1 MAFELVAASR
11 AEEAKTTPWRH
22 AIRTGLALG
31 GVGVFMAVVGILMMF
46 QNRPII
52 VDTLTLG
59 YATLGLMPLAAGL
72 LVARRGLFGHRD
84 PTVLGG
90 VVAGALAAALPALL
104 ALLMSLVD
112 LRSVFVAL
120 NPLLLAMLTFG
131 QQPALLGAAYLLVLG
146 GVVAGALAAAL
157 PALLALLMSL
167 VDLRSVFVALN
178 PLLLA
183 MLIFGQQPALL
194 GAAYLL
200 VLGGVLGGAGAL
212 FLLLAEGIRRPL
224 AGGLIATGLAGML
237 QELIRPILANS
248 RVTKPLHDLLYTWS
262 GLTLRGAVIIFMV
275 AAIVVSLWQL
285 NRRRIETAVGGL
297 KPAKRHIR
305 WGYMAAGALLVALFP
320 MFAGNFIGQVLLS
333 VGLFTLMGMG
343 LNLEVGL
350 AGLLDLGFVAFY
362 AVGAYTTA
370 LLMADSPY
378 ALAHLSFWQAMPI
391 AVLVSLIV
399 GVIFGI
405 PVLKIRGDYL
415 AVATLALGEIVR
427 VVVLSDAAAP
437 LLAGA
442 EGILQIP
449 RPEIGSFVLGTP
461 VSLFYLTL
469 AASLVAAYVAWRLGE
484 SRLGRAWMAIRDDED
499 VAEAL
504 GINLIQVKLLAYGL
518 GAAFAGLAGS
528 IFAVMLGS
536 IYPHSFQLI
545 ISINI
550 LALIIVGGLGS
561 LPGVAVGAL
570 VLIGLP
576 EMLREFGEFRYLFYG
591 LAIIAVMRLKPE
603 GLWPSAA
610 RLRELEL
617 DAATPAVQQAR
628 VAEKSA

>member
-1 MAFELVAASR
+1 MAFEIVAASR
-11 AEEAKTTPWRH
+11 AEQTKTTPWRH
-22 AIRTGLALG
+22 AVRTGLALG

-59 YATLGLMPLAAGL
+59 YATLGLTLFTAGL
-72 LVARRGLFGHRD
+72 LVSRRGLFGHRD
-84 PTVLGG
+84 PTILGG

-104 ALLMSLVD
+104 AVVMSLVD

-120 NPLLLAMLTFG
+120 NRPLLAMLTFG
-131 QQPALLGAAYLLVLG
+131 QQPALLGVAYLLVVGAALG
-146 GVVAGALAAAL
+146 GV
-157 PALLALLMSL
+157 
-167 VDLRSVFVALN
+167 
-178 PLLLA
+178 
-183 MLIFGQQPALL
+183 
-194 GAAYLL
+194 
-200 VLGGVLGGAGAL
+200 GAL
-212 FLLLAEGIRRPL
+212 FPLLADRIRRPL
-224 AGGLIATGLAGML
+224 AGGLIAAGLAGIL

-248 RVTKPLHDLLYTWS
+248 PATKPLHDLLYTWN
-262 GLTLRGAVIIFMV
+262 GLTLRGAVIIFLAV
-275 AAIVVSLWQL
+275 AAAVSLWDL
-285 NRRRIETAVGGL
+285 NRQRIETALGGL
-297 KPAKRHIR
+297 EPGTRRQIR
-305 WGYMAAGALLVALFP
+305 LGFLGAGALLVALFP
-320 MFAGNFIGQVLLS
+320 MFAGNFIGQVLLV

-378 ALAHLSFWQAMPI
+378 ALAHLSFWEAMPI
-391 AVLVSLIV
+391 AVLVSIIV

-427 VVVLSDAAAP
+427 VIVLSDAAAP

-449 RPEIGSFVLGTP
+449 RPEIGRLVLGTP

-469 AASLVAAYVAWRLGE
+469 AASLIAAYVAWRLGE
-484 SRLGRAWMAIRDDED
+484 SRLGRAWMAVRDDED

-610 RLRELEL
+610 RLRELETE
-617 DAATPAVQQAR
+617 AETVAVAR
-628 VAEKSA
+628 AEVAQRRA

>member
-1 MAFELVAASR
+1 MAFDVVASSR
-11 AEEAKTTPWRH
+11 QEQARTTPWRH
-22 AIRTGLALG
+22 AVRTGLVLG
-31 GVGVFMAVVGILMMF
+31 GVNVYIAVVGILMMF
-46 QNRPII
+46 QGRAI
-52 VDTLTLG
+52 VVNTLTLG
-59 YATLGLMPLAAGL
+59 YATLALTMFLAGL
-72 LVARRGLFGHRD
+72 AVSRRGLFAD
-84 PTVLGG
+84 PGRLVLGG
-90 VVAGALAAALPALL
+90 MAAGLLAAALPAAL
-104 ALLMSLVD
+104 AVAMTLVE
-112 LRSVFVAL
+112 LRFIFVAL
-120 NPLLLAMLTFG
+120 NVQLLNMLTFH
-131 QQPALLGAAYLLVLG
+131 QQPALLGMVYLLVLG
-146 GVVAGALAAAL
+146 I
-157 PALLALLMSL
+157 
-167 VDLRSVFVALN
+167 
-178 PLLLA
+178 A
-183 MLIFGQQPALL
+183 M
-194 GAAYLL
+194 
-200 VLGGVLGGAGAL
+200 GGLGAL
-212 FLLLAEGIRRPL
+212 FVMLGDRVRRPL
-224 AGGLIATGLAGML
+224 AGGIIVAGIAGIL

-248 RVTKPLHDLLYTWS
+248 PVTRPLHDLLYTWT
-262 GLTLRGAVIIFMV
+262 GLTLRGAII
-275 AAIVVSLWQL
+275 IVVVVALGIVLWQL
-285 NRRRIETAVGGL
+285 NRGRVETSL
-297 KPAKRHIR
+297 STLTPSTRRHIR
-305 WGYMAAGALLVALFP
+305 WGYIGAAALLIALFP
-320 MFAGNFIGQVLLS
+320 MFAGNFVGQVLLM

-370 LLMADSPY
+370 LLTADSPF
-378 ALAHLSFWQAMPI
+378 AIAQLSFWQAMPI
-391 AVLVSLIV
+391 AVFISIVV

-427 VVVLSDAAAP
+427 VVVLSNAAAP
-437 LLAGA
+437 WLGGAAGV
-442 EGILQIP
+442 LQIP
-449 RPEIGSFVLGTP
+449 RPQIGAVVLATP
-461 VSLFYLTL
+461 VELFYLTL
-469 AASLVAAYVAWRLGE
+469 AASLVAAYVAWRLAE
-484 SRLGRAWMAIRDDED
+484 SRLGRAWTAIRDDED

-536 IYPHSFQLI
+536 IFPHSFQLI

-610 RLRELEL
+610 KQRELAI
-617 DAATPAVQQAR
+617 DAETVAVQQAA
-628 VAEKSA
+628 VAEHKAP

>member
-1 MAFELVAASR
+1 MAASI
-11 AEEAKTTPWRH
+11 P
-22 AIRTGLALG
+22 RT
-31 GVGVFMAVVGILMMF
+31 
-46 QNRPII
+46 
-52 VDTLTLG
+52 
-59 YATLGLMPLAAGL
+59 
-72 LVARRGLFGHRD
+72 RR
-84 PTVLGG
+84 
-90 VVAGALAAALPALL
+90 
-104 ALLMSLVD
+104 S
-112 LRSVFVAL
+112 
-120 NPLLLAMLTFG
+120 
-131 QQPALLGAAYLLVLG
+131 
-146 GVVAGALAAAL
+146 
-157 PALLALLMSL
+157 
-167 VDLRSVFVALN
+167 
-178 PLLLA
+178 
-183 MLIFGQQPALL
+183 
-194 GAAYLL
+194 
-200 VLGGVLGGAGAL
+200 
-212 FLLLAEGIRRPL
+212 
-224 AGGLIATGLAGML
+224 
-237 QELIRPILANS
+237 
-248 RVTKPLHDLLYTWS
+248 
-262 GLTLRGAVIIFMV
+262 
-275 AAIVVSLWQL
+275 
-285 NRRRIETAVGGL
+285 
-297 KPAKRHIR
+297 IR
-305 WGYMAAGALLVALFP
+305 WGYLGAAALLVALFP
-320 MFAGNFIGQVLLS
+320 LFAGNFIGQVLLI

-391 AVLVSLIV
+391 AVLVSVIV

-427 VVVLSDAAAP
+427 VIVLSDAAAP

-442 EGILQIP
+442 KGILQIP
-449 RPEIGSFVLGTP
+449 RPMIGGFVLGTP

-469 AASLVAAYVAWRLGE
+469 AASLIAAYVAWRLEE

-499 VAEAL
+499 VAQAL

-550 LALIIVGGLGS
+550 LALIIVGGMGS
-561 LPGVAVGAL
+561 LPGVALGAP

-610 RLRELEL
+610 KRREMRS
-617 DAATPAVQQAR
+617 TPRPWRVQRAQ
-628 VAEKSA
+628 VAEKTRMTGAALLRTEQMTKRFGGLVAVDSLELEVKQGAIHSIIGPNGAGKTTVFNCIMEFYTPDDGADLVRRPAHRRADAGPGGRRRHQPHLPDHPPVSESDGDREHPGRHAHSSEVDLVRRRLQYPGDPRGRGARP